1 MIRGVKSEGVSES
14 VEIEAAASPRAESP
28 SPTTDLDDQ
37 LGEAIETYLA
47 LVEAGQAPEP
57 ERFAASYPEIQA
69 DLVAALDGLALVRG
83 LVGHAE
89 GSGSRLETGR
99 RIAGYRIV
107 RELGR
112 GGMGVV
118 YEAVHVGLDRPVA
131 LKVLGTHAAP
141 DSNGRRRFLNEA
153 RTAAGLHHTH
163 IVPVF
168 DVGQLGGLCYY
179 AMQRIEGSGLDR
191 VVRHLRRDRS
201 AGVSGTSSTQ
211 PTTLRAKIA
220 RASRF
225 AFTPSSKPN
234 AFQQTVEA
242 KPLADL
248 SWNGSESATGSWHGR
263 SGSRLL
269 GLSGQ
274 GSIPATPPKAGH
286 RDEAPPFEPPKG
298 SAYYRWVAEIGRE
311 AAQALGHAH
320 ERGIIHRDVKPSNLL
335 IDDLGK
341 VWVADFG
348 LARRLADP
356 GLTQHDSL
364 LGTPRYMSPEQGRVG
379 PIDGRSDLYSLGATL
394 YELLALRP
402 PFDGRSAAE
411 LLEQIAKQ
419 EPAPLRSIDPK
430 IPRDLETIVLK
441 LLAKSPN
448 DRYESASALADDLS
462 RFLNREPVRARRISP
477 VGRAWRFARR
487 HPGITAVSTIA
498 SVTVLSVTI
507 VAFLVI
513 LKERDLAIQAD
524 LATQKAMRTQ
534 LWREASVVRLSNVPN
549 RRANGLDLIR
559 ESAGMKPEPELQTKL
574 RNEALEF
581 LVARDVEAR
590 ADLPTGKAR
599 AVTFG
604 AIGSRIATL
613 SQTDEGA
620 SINLWD
626 FARREKLQEVKLRPE
641 GPAEPP
647 RPGPGPGGGGGGG
660 RRGGEGRFSNGGLIA
675 TVGQSIAVIGPD
687 GQSIRLIDTATGNP
701 LSTIPFPGRRV
712 LWLLASS
719 DGRRLVTGDTT
730 FIPPPSSPPFGPPP
744 PRRFEVNLWDVEAM
758 TKPLAVLA
766 NWTSEQA
773 GPGPSFDPPLAAIS
787 PDGLTIAVARS
798 RKTSVSL
805 WSSEYGEP
813 IGDEPIET
821 QSELTA
827 LALGTDNQLATA
839 GGGEVRLWDIGSRT
853 PLPSLTPNQSFV
865 RFLRFSPKGTL
876 LAIVGLLGRDVE
888 LWDTASHSLVAVLP
902 TPDRVD
908 DIAFSPDGQTVIASG
923 QAATSSVWTVV
934 ETDVRTRLS
943 GFDAMTL
950 SIAFRPDG
958 LLALGSWQGT
968 IRFLDA
974 GRSVLASPSRAE
986 ESTKDDT
993 AARDRPVSLAFDHR
1007 GQLITL
1013 EHDAL
1018 RVYPA
1023 PPACQK
1029 FKVVPLPIIRIGGA
1043 NLVSSHDRRAFVV
1056 NRAGDLYLWRPDN
1069 PEKLLPIFPPGTVG
1083 PAEPPMKGNRWWALA
1098 LSPNADRLYLI
1109 DGDNNVIAWELDPKT
1124 GQSKSG
1130 VTWPASDFTT
1140 FPISLALGNDGALL
1154 AIGERSG
1161 RVTLIDTVT
1170 GKIRNKL
1177 EPADG
1182 SDGASFTLAFGH
1194 NGRQLAVGT
1203 QTGHVNLWNISE
1215 KTPTLLMR
1223 LPGHRGY
1230 ITALSYDPQGKHLA
1244 SCGSDKTVDVWDLA
1258 KINANLEKLG
1268 LPW

>member
-1 MIRGVKSEGVSES
+1 MSLGAKSEGVSES
-14 VEIEAAASPRAESP
+14 AEASAV
-28 SPTTDLDDQ
+28 TDLDDR
-37 LGEAIETYLA
+37 LGEAIEAYLA
-47 LVEAGQAPEP
+47 LAETGQAPEP
-57 ERFAASYPEIQA
+57 EQFAATYPEIQA

-83 LVGHAE
+83 LVGQAE

-99 RIAGYRIV
+99 RIAGYQIV

-179 AMQRIEGSGLDR
+179 AMQRIQGSGLDR

-201 AGVSGTSSTQ
+201 ASGIGASNTTHPSSF
-211 PTTLRAKIA
+211 RAKIA
-220 RASRF
+220 KAGRI
-225 AFTPSSKPN
+225 AFTPLSKTQAVP
-234 AFQQTVEA
+234 TTIEV

-248 SWNGSESATGSWHGR
+248 SWHGSESATGSWHGR

-274 GSIPATPPKAGH
+274 GAIPSTPPKGSH

-298 SAYYRWVAEIGRE
+298 FAYYRWVAEIGRE

-320 ERGIIHRDVKPSNLL
+320 ERGVIHRDIKPSNLL

-419 EPAPLRSIDPK
+419 EPASLRSLDPR

-441 LLAKSPN
+441 LLAKSPA

-462 RFLNREPVRARRISP
+462 RFLNMEPVRARRISP
-477 VGRAWRFARR
+477 LGRAWRFARR
-487 HPGITAVSTIA
+487 HPGITAVSSIA
-498 SVTVLSVTI
+498 SAAVLTVTI
-507 VAFLVI
+507 VAFVVI
-513 LKERDLAIQAD
+513 LNERDLAIQARSE
-524 LATQKAMRTQ
+524 TQKAMRTQ

-549 RRANGLDLIR
+549 RRSNGLGLIR
-559 ESAGMKPEPELQTKL
+559 ESAGMKPEPDLQTKL
-574 RNEALEF
+574 RNEAMEF

-590 ADLPTGKAR
+590 DDLPTGKAR

-604 AIGSRIATL
+604 ASGSRVATL
-613 SQTDEGA
+613 SQTEEGT

-626 FARREKLQEVKLRPE
+626 FERRRKLQEIKL
-641 GPAEPP
+641 PAEPP
-647 RPGPGPGGGGGGG
+647 RPGPGPSGG
-660 RRGGEGRFSNGGLIA
+660 RRGGEGRFPGSGGSIA
-675 TVGQSIAVIGPD
+675 AVGQSIAVIGPD
-687 GQSIRLIDTATGNP
+687 GQSIRLFDTSTGQP
-701 LSTIPFPGRRV
+701 LTTLPFPGRRV
-712 LWLLASS
+712 LWLLASL
-719 DGRRLVTGDTT
+719 DGRRLVTGDVTAS
-730 FIPPPSSPPFGPPP
+730 PPPTSQPLGPPP
-744 PRRFEVNLWDVEAM
+744 PRHFEVNLWDVEAM

-766 NWTSEQA
+766 NWTSEQG
-773 GPGPSFDPPLAAIS
+773 GPGPAFDQPLAAIS

-805 WSSEYGEP
+805 WSTEYGEP

-839 GGGEVRLWDIGSRT
+839 GGGEVRLWDIASRT

-876 LAIVGLLGRDVE
+876 LAVVGMVGRDVE
-888 LWDTASHSLVAVLP
+888 LWDTASHSLIAVLP
-902 TPDRVD
+902 TADRVD

-934 ETDVRTRLS
+934 ESDVRTRLS
-943 GFDAMTL
+943 GFDAVTL

-974 GRSVLASPSRAE
+974 GRSVLASPPHTE
-986 ESTKDDT
+986 VSTKDDT
-993 AARDRPVSLAFDHR
+993 AARDRPVSLAFDHS

-1023 PPACQK
+1023 PPACRN
-1029 FKVVPLPIIRIGGA
+1029 FKAIPLPMMRMGGSS
-1043 NLVSSHDRRAFVV
+1043 LVSSHGGRAFVV
-1056 NRAGDLYLWRPDN
+1056 KWAGDLYLWRPDN
-1069 PEKLLPIFPPGTVG
+1069 PERLLPIVPPGAVR
-1083 PAEPPMKGNRWWALA
+1083 PAEPSAKGNRGGRPNFRALA
-1098 LSPNADRLYLI
+1098 LSPAADRLYLI
-1109 DGDNNVIAWELDPKT
+1109 DGENNILAWELDPKT
-1124 GQSKSG
+1124 GLART
-1130 VTWPASDFTT
+1130 VATWPASDFKT
-1140 FPISLALGNDGALL
+1140 FPISLVLGSDGALL
-1154 AIGERSG
+1154 AAGELSG
-1161 RVTLIDTVT
+1161 RVTLIDTAADKV
-1170 GKIRNKL
+1170 RDRL
-1177 EPADG
+1177 EPTDD
-1182 SDGASFTLAFGH
+1182 SDGAAFSLAFGPD
-1194 NGRQLAVGT
+1194 NRQLAVGT
-1203 QTGHVNLWNISE
+1203 QTGHVILWNISE
-1215 KTPTLLMR
+1215 KTPTVLMR